1 MLKKDVSV
9 TSVYWRQWG
18 TFLGRLWDVPPSA
31 INVKNCNGF
40 NILAKTEHCWISKRR
55 KNWNLHT
62 TDLFTRR
69 RDIASCP
76 LTKQK
81 HLGKCSNEKLR
92 TSTLANDGTIRS
104 IADFASTVSNVKML
118 KYLIVSCN
126 NVVFSL
132 CSHSKIIC
140 GGGVHF

>member
-1 MLKKDVSV
+1 MS
-9 TSVYWRQWG
+9 
-18 TFLGRLWDVPPSA
+18 
-31 INVKNCNGF
+31 
-40 NILAKTEHCWISKRR
+40 
-55 KNWNLHT
+55 
-62 TDLFTRR
+62 DLFTRR

-76 LTKQK
+76 LTKQN

-92 TSTLANDGTIRS
+92 TSTLVNDGTIRS
-104 IADFASTVSNVKML
+104 IADFASTLSNVKML

-132 CSHSKIIC
+132 WSHSKIIC